1 MMITW
6 DEPKRAAN
14 LVKHGLDFAN
24 VEEGFD
30 FETALALPTTPSSTG
45 RDRYRLIGEM
55 NGVLLAAMIVSPLG
69 TEALSII
76 SLRPASAKER
86 ELYDR

>member
-1 MMITW
+1 MIITW

-14 LVKHGLDFAN
+14 LVKHGLDFAD

-30 FETALALPTTPSSTG
+30 FETALVLLAKPSKTG
-45 RDRYRLIGEM
+45 RQRLRMIGEM
-55 NGVLLAAMIVSPLG
+55 NGVLLVAMIVSPLG
-69 TEALSII
+69 TEALSIV
-76 SLRPASAKER
+76 SLRPASDKER